1 MDKNSFCGVDSMSEQ
16 NDHDL
21 LIALNTKMEMMLT
34 QQSNFMS
41 QITDQTGALRDRV
54 TALENKDSRDSE
66 KVQAIRSDV
75 QRSLDNATKVDA
87 LRTEVTA
94 LTTRLDDQTD
104 EINRLRSKANLWD
117 AINSAGI
124 VLTGLLGY
132 LLGK

>member
-1 MDKNSFCGVDSMSEQ
+1 MDKNPFGGDNMADQ

-21 LIALNTKMEMMLT
+21 LIALNTKMEMMIIA
-34 QQSNFMS
+34 QNNFMS
-41 QITDQTGALRDRV
+41 QITDQTGTLRDRV

-75 QRSLDNATKVDA
+75 QRSLANSERITSLETKIGD
-87 LRTEVTA
+87 L
-94 LTTRLDDQTD
+94 TD